1 MSLEFLLRVVAA
13 GIRSAMCLGNVLFKR
28 FREDVKQDDRPV
40 ERIKEKALAQAV
52 RPHEPGVLAQA
63 LDSHR
68 RFLEAER
75 AVKEQEEKKT
85 NANKVRPNLGLHQ
98 LKPLNRSSFLR
109 KKEPTVRAEAAS
121 SAEARDDGIV

>member
-63 LDSHR
+63 LDSNR
-68 RFLEAER
+68 RFREAER
-75 AVKEQEEKKT
+75 AVKEQEEKK
-85 NANKVRPNLGLHQ
+85 K
-98 LKPLNRSSFLR
+98 LKRLNRSSFLS